1 MVRPSAVG
9 MPPKSRVLRSPSKG
23 MCPNSGNPGMGSG
36 LSSCEDFSSSMRFS
50 SVVIAASR
58 LRERGPPASV
68 SPAYGRTAKGRLPR
82 TDGPCHRFVA
92 TGRQYRR
99 RRTRDPAV
107 FAPSYDA
114 FAKATDEAST
124 GRAGSRIQSFM
135 LPAYRYSLL

>member
-1 MVRPSAVG
+1 MRVWKVMAAAG
-9 MPPKSRVLRSPSKG
+9 MHQGRQ
-23 MCPNSGNPGMGSG
+23 
-36 LSSCEDFSSSMRFS
+36 
-50 SVVIAASR
+50 ASR
-58 LRERGPPASV
+58 LNRMAGDRRKVGSV
-68 SPAYGRTAKGRLPR
+68 GRNGY
-82 TDGPCHRFVA
+82 HS
-92 TGRQYRR
+92 QYRR